1 MRAQKIILSVLLIL
15 VLFVGFGY
23 ASGTGEGTAT
33 KEIEKEVDPSGAVVT
48 YWFQHSGKREEALQ
62 AMIKDFNETNEWG
75 ITVNGEYQ
83 GRYNDVYNK
92 MITAI
97 AGGVL
102 PNLVVAYQNQA
113 AAYQVSDALADMAPY
128 VKDPK
133 WGLGDE
139 LDDYFEGF
147 LSQDVSSQFGG
158 MRLGFPPNRS
168 LEVMYYNADW
178 LNQVGISKAPKN
190 WDQFYEAVKKAT
202 NPGAGKYGYAIRT
215 DASNVYAMI
224 IGRGGEIAK
233 KDGSGYNF
241 NTREF
246 KDSMRFMKKIYDD
259 GYGKKIAER
268 YGEQT
273 DFANR
278 TVLFTM
284 ASTSGLLYYGR
295 AVKGSEKGEF
305 NWNVAAI
312 PHTTAKAVLD
322 VYGASVSIPKT
333 TPEQQLAAWL
343 FVKWLTQPEQQAR
356 WVEISNYFPVRKSTA
371 DNLGAFFAKNPKY
384 KDAFDLLNTATL
396 KAEPPF
402 SGYDE
407 VRDAASAAFNA
418 ILDGA
423 DIDQTAR
430 ELDEEAN
437 KIHKEAAQ

>member
-1 MRAQKIILSVLLIL
+1 MKVSRIILSAALIL
-15 VLFVGFGY
+15 VLFAGFGY
-23 ASGTGEGTAT
+23 ASGAGEGTAT
-33 KEIEKEVDPSGAVVT
+33 KGIEKEVDPNGAVVN
-48 YWFQHSGKREEALQ
+48 YWFQHSGKREEAFQ
-62 AMIKDFNETNEWG
+62 AMITEFNETNEWG
-75 ITVNGEYQ
+75 IIVKGEYQ
-83 GRYNDVYNK
+83 GGYNDVYNK

-97 AGGVL
+97 AGGTL

-133 WGLGDE
+133 WGLGNE

-147 LSQDVSSQFGG
+147 LNQDVSSQFGG

-168 LEVMYYNADW
+168 LEVMYCNADW
-178 LNQVGISKAPKN
+178 LNQIGISEAPKN

-202 NPGAGKYGYAIRT
+202 DTGAGKYGYAIRT

-246 KDSMRFMKKIYDD
+246 KDSMKFMKKIYDD

-284 ASTSGLLYYGR
+284 ASTSGLLYYDR

-305 NWNVAAI
+305 KLSVAAI
-312 PHTTAKAVLD
+312 PHTTAKAVLN
-322 VYGASVSIPKT
+322 VYGASVSIPKS

-343 FVKWLTQPEQQAR
+343 FIKWLTQPKQQAR
-356 WVEISNYFPVRKSTA
+356 WVEISSYFPVRKSTA
-371 DNLGAFFAKNPKY
+371 DNLGAYFAKNPTY
-384 KDAFDLLNTATL
+384 KEAFDLL
-396 KAEPPF
+396 KF
-402 SGYDE
+402 
-407 VRDAASAAFNA
+407 VRA
-418 ILDGA
+418 
-423 DIDQTAR
+423 
-430 ELDEEAN
+430 
-437 KIHKEAAQ
+437 